1 MMMNNLKELINHLN
15 SSNDSCSDVLKI
27 RSSNL
32 NKELLDRFNIKYE
45 EETEAITI
53 DLSRQVFKIFKK
65 KKDVLSQRESL
76 KEEDTIIVIEDEL
89 LYENKNSDNALF
101 ENIFFSK
108 KLKNLFIKHQVI
120 SYDDEAFEILIFL
133 SEKMGK
139 LEVGYSEKDS
149 TFFYNDNN
157 LKKIYEL
164 LAKKLTE
171 NEYNSFLRDNFIRIA
186 KDIKN
191 SDSKLFYI
199 TLMNLDSIYKNA
211 NREFELYKNKF
222 SFENFL
228 SEFHEEKEKY
238 IKTLQENLSDFLS
251 KINSLPIQFGVY
263 ILLVFRFKDEVIPLV
278 ATIILIVAWSAF
290 SINSLNLMKK
300 SIIHT
305 KKKFEN
311 IMAEIIKKSGVSP
324 KDLEEDKIEVLK
336 KIENIKTMIR
346 RYRYMV
352 IIFSIVFIAFSS
364 YNIYK
369 ELNKVKSSQESKII
383 EKRNEINIKKSETQI
398 SNKNDKKSE
407 KEVIKERN
415 QVTDIN
421 SDKEIKRNNVP
432 LKETDKK
439 DNISKFFE

>member
-1 MMMNNLKELINHLN
+1 MNNLKELINHLN

-76 KEEDTIIVIEDEL
+76 KEEDTIIVIEDKL
-89 LYENKNSDNALF
+89 LYENKYSDNALF

-108 KLKNLFIKHQVI
+108 KLKNLFIKHEVI

-164 LAKKLTE
+164 LAKKLTAK
-171 NEYNSFLRDNFIRIA
+171 EYNSFLRDNFIRIA
-186 KDIKN
+186 KDVKN

-311 IMAEIIKKSGVSP
+311 IMAEIIKKSGVSS

-383 EKRNEINIKKSETQI
+383 EKRNENYIKKSETQI
-398 SNKNDKKSE
+398 SNKNDKKIE

-421 SDKEIKRNNVP
+421 SDKEIKKNNVP
-432 LKETDKK
+432 VKETDKK

>member
-1 MMMNNLKELINHLN
+1 MNNLKELINHLN